1 MTFLLGRGLTRGNR
15 ATKDWREMF
24 TSRSGGDGVLLARHR
39 TIFLRAMLL
48 ARRFDLI
55 YIQTGPD
62 FGSFAKVVLFAMLA
76 LAHGRRTVVSL
87 HEVTAYTG
95 RSGPLNDRIRAW
107 ALRHVRS
114 VVFESHA
121 LREFHRS
128 NLPPGKDHPS
138 LGVVYVRYA
147 DPRPDA
153 RIRPPRT
160 QGAPESTLTV
170 GLIGGVTHK
179 RRDYPLLI
187 SALRLLTPEERTGLR
202 IVALGNCRK
211 QKCHDIMGSIAEF
224 VEVDFREGHLSEQEF
239 LDRGHDCDLLVAP
252 LIASFA
258 YGQRKGTGAFGDA
271 IRLARPLLVPA
282 GSDPLQ
288 EFASFAQEFVGA
300 EGLATALRQALA
312 DPPVLPPA
320 ALRPFEAASVLQQL
334 DRDLSLGL

>member
-1 MTFLLGRGLTRGNR
+1 
-15 ATKDWREMF
+15 MF
-24 TSRSGGDGVLLARHR
+24 TSSDDVLAVLPARHR
-39 TIFLRAMLL
+39 TIFLRAMVI

-55 YIQTGPD
+55 YVQTGPD
-62 FGSFAKVVLFAMLA
+62 FGSLTKVLLFGLMA
-76 LAHGRRTVVSL
+76 LTRGQRTIVSL
-87 HEVTAYTG
+87 HEVTAYTDRTG
-95 RSGPLNDRIRAW
+95 SLRDRIRAW
-107 ALRHVRS
+107 ALGHVRG

-121 LREFHRS
+121 LREFYRS
-128 NLPPGKDHPS
+128 CTPPESEHPN

-147 DPRPDA
+147 MP
-153 RIRPPRT
+153 T
-160 QGAPESTLTV
+160 QEERLGPATRHDVTDRSLTV

-187 SALRLLTPEERTGLR
+187 SALQLLTPEERAALR

-211 QKCHDIMGSIAEF
+211 QKCHDIMESIAEF
-224 VEVDFREGHLSEQEF
+224 VEVDFREGHLSEREF
-239 LDRGHDCDLLVAP
+239 LDRGQACDLLVAP

-312 DPPVLPPA
+312 KPPVLPPA

-334 DRDLSLGL
+334 DQDLALGL